1 MKPVAPLVKSSA
13 HVGRGSVLECVGV
26 GVGVGQLL
34 CVCSCLN
41 VICRRLHSNGT
52 AELGSH
58 PWRSPSSSNKAARFS
73 TSNAS
78 RSSDSS
84 ALWV

>member
-41 VICRRLHSNGT
+41 VGCRRLHSNGT

-73 TSNAS
+73 TSSAS